1 MGTFYIRN
9 EHISL
14 ANQWTG
20 KKGAYGIIIGQ
31 KKKKKGL
38 KDVTAKCSGLFIPD
52 PDLNKQL

>member
-1 MGTFYIRN
+1 MDWKERG
-9 EHISL
+9 L
-14 ANQWTG
+14 C
-20 KKGAYGIIIGQ
+20 GIIIG